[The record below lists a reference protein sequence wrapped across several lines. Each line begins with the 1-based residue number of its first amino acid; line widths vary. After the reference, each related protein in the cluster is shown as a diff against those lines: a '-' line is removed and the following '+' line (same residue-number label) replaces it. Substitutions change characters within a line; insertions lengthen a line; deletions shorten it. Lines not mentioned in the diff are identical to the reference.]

1 MHKIYLF
8 LVSVLCLFSLIYIT
22 TPETKAERQDKG
34 KSRILKLIENEESAI
49 LAKKTPGVSLS
60 SQEISEIFVP
70 VLIYTNDKNDTKSIL
85 DSGSI
90 EKYKVFEHI
99 DFVYAHIN
107 KSTLDALDLNSNT
120 IFLFE
125 DEIFDAPEPTFST
138 ETIQPTTT
146 LSSTYTGKGNVV
158 AIIDTGI
165 KEHPFITDSDVTAL
179 DGSSVPRIV
188 YQECHSGT
196 GSFNSNGSHFVYRS
210 LCEDTDGD
218 GDGEDV
224 VTDQSLNPAMNCDAS
239 LASDCSHGL
248 NVASTISGEKPTGE
262 TASTPSPSAPD
273 TQLAIYKITRG
284 ILCDNNNTADPAC
297 EATEAVAISVSG
309 IMNSINSII
318 GRKKE
323 YLNGD
328 TDGDAG
334 LNIVSVNMSLGSAVD
349 YTSVEC
355 TNGIDIQLYI
365 YRAFDLFN

>member
-1 MHKIYLF
+1 MHKTFLF
-8 LVSVLCLFSLIYIT
+8 LLSILFLFSFIYIA

-34 KSRILKLIENEESAI
+34 KSRILELIESEESAI

-60 SQEISEIFVP
+60 IQEISEIFVP

-90 EKYKVFEHI
+90 EKYEVFEHI

-125 DEIFDAPEPTFST
+125 DEIFDAPEPVFST

-165 KEHPFITDSDVTAL
+165 TAHPFITDSDVTAL

-196 GSFNSNGSHFVYRS
+196 GSFNNSVTGSHFVYRS

-218 GDGEDV
+218 GDGEDK
-224 VTDQSLNPAMNCDAS
+224 VTDQSFESSYAL
-239 LASDCSHGL
+239 
-248 NVASTISGEKPTGE
+248 
-262 TASTPSPSAPD
+262 
-273 TQLAIYKITRG
+273 
-284 ILCDNNNTADPAC
+284 
-297 EATEAVAISVSG
+297 
-309 IMNSINSII
+309 
-318 GRKKE
+318 
-323 YLNGD
+323 
-328 TDGDAG
+328 
-334 LNIVSVNMSLGSAVD
+334 
-349 YTSVEC
+349 
-355 TNGIDIQLYI
+355 
-365 YRAFDLFN
+365 